1 MTHLINAI
9 LVDSDRN
16 KIGVAMVDANVTVAK
31 GNDDHIYEKIDD
43 YTFRRIDPPT
53 MHVNIT
59 PPDER

>member
-1 MTHLINAI
+1 MTNLINAT

-43 YTFRRIDPPT
+43 YTFRRVDPPV
-53 MHVNIT
+53 MHVTIT
-59 PPDER
+59 PSDEL

>member
-1 MTHLINAI
+1 MTNLINAT

-16 KIGVAMVDANVTVAK
+16 KIGVAMVDASVTVAK

-43 YTFRRIDPPT
+43 YTFRRVDPPV
-53 MHVNIT
+53 MHVTIT